1 MKKSWLRW
9 LLAALVL
16 FLIAGGVL
24 RALSARKAQQ
34 AAIASAAQPAETEV
48 VLTPSEVVRAAPREL
63 IQTLPV
69 SGTLRAV
76 DSAVVKAR
84 VAGELMGL
92 TLREGDTVTA
102 GQVVARIDPVE
113 YNFRVQQAQEQADSA
128 RAQTEMAQ
136 RTLDNN
142 KALVDQ
148 GFISRNALD
157 TSQSTL
163 NAAQSTHRA
172 ALAAVDVARKSLNDT
187 VLKSPISG
195 QVAARLAQP
204 GERVA
209 IDGRVLE
216 VVDLSRIEV
225 EATLSAADSVS
236 VRVGQRASLQIEGS
250 TAGMASTA
258 SAERNVGAS
267 VVRVNPSAQAGSRSV
282 LVYLRLDSNTGF
294 RQGLFAQ
301 GTIDVGRNTTLALPL
316 TAVRIDKPAPY
327 VQTVVDGR
335 IAYRQVQTGP
345 RGRFEGQTLVA
356 VTGVEDG
363 ALVVAGTVGPL
374 REGTRVKLAEA
385 AKPPA
390 ATPAASGAT
399 AATAASAASTAPAAP
414 GAARS
419 AP

>member
-1 MKKSWLRW
+1 V
-9 LLAALVL
+9 LLLV
-16 FLIAGGVL
+16 AGGVL

-34 AAIASAAQPAETEV
+34 AAVAAAAQPTETEV
-48 VLTPSEVVRAAPREL
+48 VLGAAEVVRARPREL
-63 IQTLPV
+63 SQTLPI

-113 YNFRVQQAQEQADSA
+113 YNSRVQQAQEQADSA
-128 RAQTEMAQ
+128 RAQTDMAQ

-225 EATLSAADSVS
+225 EATLSAADSAA
-236 VRVGQRASLQIEGS
+236 VRVGQRATLQIEGS
-250 TAGMASTA
+250 TVGSASTA
-258 SAERNVGAS
+258 AAERNVGAT

-282 LVYLRLDSNTGF
+282 LVYLRLDSSTGF

-301 GTIDVGRNTTLALPL
+301 GRIDVGRTTALALPL
-316 TAVRIDKPAPY
+316 NAVRVDKPAPY
-327 VQTVVDGR
+327 VQAVVDGR
-335 IAYRQVQTGP
+335 IVYRPVETGL
-345 RGRFEGQTLVA
+345 RGMVDGQQLVA
-356 VTGVEDG
+356 VTGVDDG
-363 ALVVAGTVGPL
+363 AMVVSGTIGPL
-374 REGTRVKLAEA
+374 REGTRVKIAEPA
-385 AKPPA
+385 PA
-390 ATPAASGAT
+390 ATPVASGA
-399 AATAASAASTAPAAP
+399 ARPAP
-414 GAARS
+414 
-419 AP
+419 